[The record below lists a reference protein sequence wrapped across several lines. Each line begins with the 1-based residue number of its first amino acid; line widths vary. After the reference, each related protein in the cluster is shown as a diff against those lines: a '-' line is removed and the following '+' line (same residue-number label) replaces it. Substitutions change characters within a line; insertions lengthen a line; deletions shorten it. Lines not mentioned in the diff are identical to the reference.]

1 MVSNITTDQKL
12 LNLSE
17 MLKVPQKS
25 GVLVWHKTRES
36 VGQIMNFKNCRPI
49 NLERH

>member
-1 MVSNITTDQKL
+1 MVSNITTEQKL

-25 GVLVWHKTRES
+25 GVLVWHKMREP
-36 VGQIMNFKNCRPI
+36 VGQVMNFKNCRLI
-49 NLERH
+49 